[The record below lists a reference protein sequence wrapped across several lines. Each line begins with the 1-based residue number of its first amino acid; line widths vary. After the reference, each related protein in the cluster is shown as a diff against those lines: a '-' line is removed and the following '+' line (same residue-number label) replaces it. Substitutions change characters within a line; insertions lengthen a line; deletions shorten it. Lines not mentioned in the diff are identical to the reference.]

1 MYFPSYIIQTVIFYK
16 QIFKLDFNTDQP
28 FNYKICNALELLI
41 GLNKDLRIFLILF
54 VMVSLGLMLLLMET
68 VPSIGLI
75 LISQPFKNTIL
86 IKKMDINLKDG
97 LKFSQELMSFLKLI
111 LFHMI
116 KLFKEV
122 SPIAIIFHL

>member
-1 MYFPSYIIQTVIFYK
+1 MYFPSYIIQMVIFYK
-16 QIFKLDFNTDQP
+16 QIFKLDFNTDQL
-28 FNYKICNALELLI
+28 FNYKICNALKLLI
-41 GLNKDLRIFLILF
+41 GLNKDLRIFLKLF
-54 VMVSLGLMLLLMET
+54 VTVSLGLMLLLMEI
-68 VPSIGLI
+68 VLYIGQI

-116 KLFKEV
+116 KLFKGV
-122 SPIAIIFHL
+122 SPIAILFHL

>member
-1 MYFPSYIIQTVIFYK
+1 MVIFYK

-41 GLNKDLRIFLILF
+41 GLNKDLRIFLKLF
-54 VMVSLGLMLLLMET
+54 VTVSLGLMLLLMEI
-68 VPSIGLI
+68 VLYIGQI

-86 IKKMDINLKDG
+86 IKKMDINLEDG

-122 SPIAIIFHL
+122 SPIAILFHL

>member
-1 MYFPSYIIQTVIFYK
+1 MYFPSYIIQMVIFYK
-16 QIFKLDFNTDQP
+16 QIFKLDFNTDQL
-28 FNYKICNALELLI
+28 FNYKICNALKLLI
-41 GLNKDLRIFLILF
+41 GLNKDLRIFLKLF
-54 VMVSLGLMLLLMET
+54 VTVSLGLMLLLMEI
-68 VPSIGLI
+68 VLYIGLI

-116 KLFKEV
+116 KLFKGV
-122 SPIAIIFHL
+122 SPIAILFHL

>member
-16 QIFKLDFNTDQP
+16 QIFKLDFNTDQL
-28 FNYKICNALELLI
+28 FNYKICNALKLLI
-41 GLNKDLRIFLILF
+41 GLNKDLRIFLKLF
-54 VMVSLGLMLLLMET
+54 VTVSLGLMLLLMEI
-68 VPSIGLI
+68 VLYIGLI

>member
-16 QIFKLDFNTDQP
+16 QIFKLDFNTDQL
-28 FNYKICNALELLI
+28 FNYKICNALKLLI
-41 GLNKDLRIFLILF
+41 GLNKDLRIFLKLF
-54 VMVSLGLMLLLMET
+54 VTVSLGLMLLLMEI
-68 VPSIGLI
+68 VLYIGLI

-122 SPIAIIFHL
+122 SLIAILFHL